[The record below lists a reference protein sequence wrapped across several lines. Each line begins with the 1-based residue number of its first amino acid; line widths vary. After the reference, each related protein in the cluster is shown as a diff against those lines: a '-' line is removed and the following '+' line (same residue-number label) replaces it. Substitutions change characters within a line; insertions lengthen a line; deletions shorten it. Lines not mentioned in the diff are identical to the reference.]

1 MNTNEVRTEDNL
13 WNIFSFLKSEFWLRR
28 YCVDCGAECGRDD
41 EGRHGMSC
49 VHIKTFKLTEP
60 VTLVITNIKQFNKR
74 WDELLNVRKQ
84 TNLLFMIFLFD
95 HSAVDIHYLVIILW
109 PYALQQSIFPSI
121 PTPVPTIGRRPT
133 FCSTQLNTICV

>member
-1 MNTNEVRTEDNL
+1 M
-13 WNIFSFLKSEFWLRR
+13 S
-28 YCVDCGAECGRDD
+28 CVQ
-41 EGRHGMSC
+41 C

-95 HSAVDIHYLVIILW
+95 HSAVDIHSLVIILW
-109 PYALQQSIFPSI
+109 PYALQQQSSHQSLLPC
-121 PTPVPTIGRRPT
+121 P
-133 FCSTQLNTICV
+133 L